1 MPYNLGR
8 LIGASGI
15 TSSNTNSS
23 GIFYASEVPALISD
37 LSFDAKDSYFDQ
49 FAIKKGGLTNTWGY
63 WFNSDTNN
71 GLRYDGYCP
80 LFLSPNGTDLY
91 VLRRASQ
98 KKAIDQYKLS
108 TVNDVSTMRYYGS
121 FHIDGPSDQAETNPY
136 AFTFNNNGTKI
147 FVHGITLDDLYSYE
161 LTTAWDVTTVDQTTI
176 ERKVDWE
183 TGYIF
188 GMAFNNDGT
197 KLFTCDDADRTVREH
212 TLTSAYDVTTISDH
226 ATGVKLTDYI
236 TPNYY
241 DATNKS
247 RPYGIQFNN
256 DGTRLFLSYQYQ
268 EQRIYEYELTSAYDL
283 TSASLLKLHSL
294 GSWENTGDWMYFVI
308 ANDGTRLI
316 TLCDGEYF
324 FSQYDLEIPWDLN
337 SSPWHDFHIF
347 ERYSSYSGLDVN
359 PSANTGWY
367 IRGDSSSSS
376 RSTLVEFKFQT
387 PGDANTIFY
396 SGREYT
402 FPEAYYAY
410 AFTWANNGQY
420 AYVISRNSD
429 RVTRFEAS
437 TPYDIATLSADYQS
451 FYIGSE
457 ETNPVGI
464 ALNSTGTK
472 MFVSGYTDDGVN
484 EYTLSTAWD
493 LTTASYSSGPNL
505 VVSGQEWRDF
515 QFNNDGTKCYMISY
529 GTDSVYEWP
538 LGTAYDTS
546 SNTADPVTFSVNA
559 QDATPTGLAFK
570 GDGTKMYING
580 ASQHEVH
587 GYDLSTAWDI
597 STATFVAEP
606 PDHHYV
612 HGLYIANTGQYMF
625 VSDYDQGR
633 IYRVKANSN
642 NVFDSSANT
651 DMYYDVSAQSANP
664 QDVHFKPDGTEMFVL
679 QYNDQYIDKYTLSSA
694 WDITSATYDSTST
707 SLTPSTGMRGFTMTE
722 DGTKLFTISTTAD
735 DIHRFDLSTAF
746 DVNTAV
752 KHSGELYVYDGDYS
766 GLQISKDG
774 KRLYT
779 CSRNYAKIIQWNLDT
794 AYDLSTA
801 NNEGVV
807 LNHSSYGD
815 PDLGGLALTNS
826 GNAVYVTSMGSGHN
840 FWGTDWKGDA
850 TVPYKLETNWDL
862 ASAKPIWVRT
872 AHINDYGTTNTQRG
886 VAPTSDGGI
895 VVSCDE
901 NPGASLY
908 WFDGQNR
915 DISANTDILRSTF
928 PSNTTTEPQYRRIK
942 AFVDVSLYCNN
953 IYDINWGKGGLK
965 FYILEYSEYACIQ
978 EFDCSTAYDITTL
991 SFVRSMNLE
1000 GGYYYNF
1007 FGTNLNPAQVSC
1019 FAFDQDGN
1027 HLFIADVG
1035 ANYVAKYDLS
1045 IPWNISSG
1053 TAAGYVDVTAPENAP
1068 RSIFWNK
1075 AGDQLYVVGTSTDKV
1090 NVFKTTTPY
1099 SVNNAT
1105 YTAGDQFDIS
1115 PRVSRVYNM
1124 KMTPDFNKVVYHDY
1138 YYYTREAAI
1147 GSANGTIST
1156 IKFPVANTNHNT
1168 SLVDADGYGTSTMKV
1183 DSSQHGVMWDHNG
1196 EFCLIMGTA
1205 TAYSGA
1211 SGMMQRCMEFKN
1223 HLTYDDVGYALPSAS
1238 NINDNID
1245 SNNAFGQGT
1254 EATIVNPTTSGMGT
1268 FEDSN
1273 RSGRVDGA
1281 GPKVWWCMPL
1291 GRRYSNGNGTTAI
1304 TGRHYGLW
1312 GAGTDKVVSEF
1323 SNCQY
1328 NVYNNFA
1335 GPFRNKHTYSTT
1347 SFTFTNGA
1355 NRHGLSFK
1363 RDGTRIYT
1371 SDTNGVFYE
1380 NNLSTPWLI
1389 STIDSASTPV
1399 RSFDTGIYY
1408 RGFDID
1414 NDGKFLWAVQDSSI
1428 NLHVYELTTPWDIS
1442 SMVFRKEFA
1451 MPQTLAHNVC
1461 ARNKNVTVCAKNWTA
1476 STPVNELVMFL
1487 DYSSLD

>member
-1 MPYNLGR
+1 MPYNRGR
-8 LIGASGI
+8 LIGATGI
-15 TSSNTNSS
+15 TTSNTNSS
-23 GIFYASEVPALISD
+23 GIFYASEVAPLIDS
-37 LSFDAKDSYFDQ
+37 LSFNGKENYFDQ
-49 FAIKKGGLTNTWGY
+49 FLNKKGGLTNTWGY

-71 GLRYDGYCP
+71 GLRYDAYCP

-91 VLRRASQ
+91 ALRRAGQ
-98 KKAIDQYKLS
+98 KKAIDQYKLN
-108 TVNDVSTMRYYGS
+108 TANDVSTISYYGS
-121 FHIDGPSDQAETNPY
+121 FHIDGLSSQNEQSPY
-136 AFTFNNNGTKI
+136 AFTFSHDGTKVFI
-147 FVHGITLDDLYSYE
+147 HGTGLDDLYSFD
-161 LTTAWDVTTVDQTTI
+161 LTTAWDIKTVDATTI

-212 TLTSAYDVTTISDH
+212 TLTTAYDVTTISDH
-226 ATGVKLTDYI
+226 ASGVKLTDYVPP
-236 TPNYY
+236 TYY
-241 DATNKS
+241 DSTTIS

-256 DGTRLFLSYQYQ
+256 DGTRLFLSYMYQ
-268 EQRIYEYELTSAYDL
+268 EQRIHEYELTTAYDL
-283 TSASLLKLHSL
+283 TSASFIKLHSL
-294 GSWENTGDWMYFVI
+294 GSWENYGDWMYFVI

-347 ERYSSYSGLDVN
+347 ERYSSYSGLDIN

-396 SGREYT
+396 SGREHT

-410 AFTWANNGQY
+410 DFTWANSGQY

-451 FYIGSE
+451 FYVGSE
-457 ETNPVGI
+457 EPNPVGV

-472 MFVSGYTDDGVN
+472 MFISGYSDDGVN

-493 LTTASYSSGPNL
+493 LTTASHSSGPNL
-505 VVSGQEWRDF
+505 VVSGSQHRGITF
-515 QFNNDGTKCYMISY
+515 SSDGTKAYIINY
-529 GTDSVYEWP
+529 GDDNVYEWS

-546 SNTADPVTFSVNA
+546 SNTADPVTFNVYA
-559 QDATPTGLAFK
+559 QERTPTGLAFK
-570 GDGTKMYING
+570 GDGTKMYVMG
-580 ASQHEVH
+580 ASYHEVH
-587 GYDLSTAWDI
+587 GYDLSTPWDI

-642 NVFDSSANT
+642 NIFDSSANT
-651 DMYYDVSAQSANP
+651 DMYLDVSAQSANP

-679 QYNDQYIDKYTLSSA
+679 QYNDQYLDKYTLSSA
-694 WDITSATYDSTST
+694 WDITTATYDSTST
-707 SLTPSTGMRGFTMTE
+707 SLTPSTGMRGFTITE
-722 DGTKLFTISTTAD
+722 DGTKLFTISTTTD
-735 DIHRFDLSTAF
+735 DIHRFDLSTPF
-746 DVNTAV
+746 DINTATV
-752 KHSGELYVYDGDYS
+752 DSDELYVYNGDYS

-774 KRLYT
+774 KRLYSV
-779 CSRNYAKIIQWNLDT
+779 SRNFAKIIQWNLET

-815 PDLGGLALTNS
+815 PDLGGLAFTNS

-840 FWGTDWKGDA
+840 FWGTQWSGDA
-850 TVPYKLETNWDL
+850 TVPYKLETNWEL

-872 AHINDYGTTNTQRG
+872 AHLNDYGGTNTQRG

-908 WFDGQNR
+908 WFDGQDR

-928 PSNTTTEPQYRRIK
+928 PTNTTTEPQYRRIK
-942 AFVDVSLYCNN
+942 AFIDVSLYCNN

-965 FYILEYSEYACIQ
+965 FYILDQSEYVSIQ
-978 EFDCSTAYDITTL
+978 EFDCSNPYDITTL
-991 SFVRSMNLE
+991 TFVRSMNLE
-1000 GGYYYNF
+1000 SSHYITEHGLSQDPG
-1007 FGTNLNPAQVSC
+1007 AVSC
-1019 FAFDQDGN
+1019 FTFDQDGN
-1027 HLFIADVG
+1027 YLFICDTGNDRVM
-1035 ANYVAKYDLS
+1035 KYDLS

-1053 TAAGYVDVTAPENAP
+1053 TAAGYVDVTTPETTP

-1075 AGDQLYVVGTSTDKV
+1075 AGDQLYVVGTGTDKI
-1090 NVFKTTTPY
+1090 NVFKTTSPY

-1105 YTAGDQFDIS
+1105 YTSGDQIEIS
-1115 PRVSRVYNM
+1115 PRTSRVYNM
-1124 KMTPDFNKVVYHDY
+1124 KMTPEFSKVVYHDY
-1138 YYYTREAAI
+1138 YYYTREASV
-1147 GSANGTIST
+1147 GSANGTINT
-1156 IKFPVANTNHNT
+1156 ISLPVGNTNFNT
-1168 SLVDADGYGTSTMKV
+1168 TLVGSTGYGGSTMRN
-1183 DSSQHGVMWDHNG
+1183 DNSRHGVHWDHNG
-1196 EFCLIMGTA
+1196 EFALIMGTG
-1205 TAYSGA
+1205 SGGGA
-1211 SGMMQRCMEFKN
+1211 GMMQRIMEFKN
-1223 HLTYDDVGYALPSAS
+1223 HLTFDDVGYALPTATTLQM
-1238 NINDNID
+1238 NITAD
-1245 SNNAFGQGT
+1245 NAFGQGT
-1254 EATIVNPTTSGMGT
+1254 SGVSINHTVSGQASFEASNISGK
-1268 FEDSN
+1268 
-1273 RSGRVDGA
+1273 VDGG
-1281 GPKVWWCMPL
+1281 GPVVWWAMPL
-1291 GRRYSNGNGTTAI
+1291 GRRYTNGNGTIAI

-1312 GAGTDKVVSEF
+1312 GAGSDKIVSEF
-1323 SNCQY
+1323 SNCQANY
-1328 NVYNNFA
+1328 YNNNAGPERNVY
-1335 GPFRNKHTYSTT
+1335 TYSSA

-1371 SDTNGVFYE
+1371 SDVNGVFYE
-1380 NNLSTPWLI
+1380 NNLSTAWDVT
-1389 STIDSASTPV
+1389 TIDSASTPV

-1408 RGFDID
+1408 RAFDID
-1414 NDGKFLWAVQDSSI
+1414 NDGKYLWAVLDNSTF
-1428 NLHVYELTTPWDIS
+1428 LTVYELATPWDIS
-1442 SMVFRKEFA
+1442 SMVFRKQFS
-1451 MPQTLAHNVC
+1451 MPKVLSHSVC
-1461 ARNKNVTVCAKNWTA
+1461 ARNKNVTVCAKNWTT
-1476 STPVNELVMFL
+1476 STSDNDLVMFL
-1487 DYSSLD
+1487 DYSSLN